1 MSKKV
6 LIKTEKS
13 LKKSSVASYIM
24 KYCLKNNKLKDL
36 DNKKEKDE
44 FNEIDAVNAWK
55 SANRIRSFSTL
66 GIKSAKTKHDDLRRV
81 ENYINKAVK
90 INKYR
95 RFKLINLSTNRYLEE
110 IKTSITVNDN
120 NRETVFYDLNA
131 RREMKKAFEDAYR
144 MQELIDFASKKEKNQ
159 SQMDKFI
166 LSADEINYKK
176 ETKKNKYDEEVKVNT
191 DINVSR
197 ASVNLDEIKTIRV
210 IKN

>member
-24 KYCLKNNKLKDL
+24 KYGLKNNKLKDL

-66 GIKSAKTKHDDLRRV
+66 GIKSAKTKYDDIRRV
-81 ENYINKAVK
+81 ANYINKTVK
-90 INKYR
+90 INKYKK
-95 RFKLINLSTNRYLEE
+95 FKLINLSTKRYLDE

-120 NRETVFYDLNA
+120 NRATVFYDLNA
-131 RREMKKAFEDAYR
+131 RREMKKALKMHTEC
-144 MQELIDFASKKEKNQ
+144 MS
-159 SQMDKFI
+159 
-166 LSADEINYKK
+166 
-176 ETKKNKYDEEVKVNT
+176 
-191 DINVSR
+191 
-197 ASVNLDEIKTIRV
+197 
-210 IKN
+210 